1 MYSTAKDPK
10 VMVLGDT
17 RDIHHHGCEAVLRQ
31 LLVGLEKEGI
41 SPRRIVAGMD
51 WSAHAEEFLEADLV
65 VINGEGGLHHD
76 RPIVQ
81 GVLDIASRRKELSLP
96 TALVN
101 TSWFANSPAN
111 TSRLSAFDL
120 IALRDPLSSRGIAQF
135 GLNCLE
141 APDLAIREA
150 CAFAETG
157 IIPVGSF
164 IASDSTRSEITRL
177 LRGMAEKRGWD
188 YVPILY
194 APARPRPGKKSRK
207 IWTKILLARAFG
219 PLAKQLMPP
228 RYHAHLAG
236 APSLHLYMK
245 ALRQSRGV
253 LTGRFHTTCFCIGL
267 GVPFV
272 AIRSNTDKI
281 RGLLLDAGLDPGR
294 RMIPADSLETFGDI
308 PPFTNV
314 EMEALAGFRKES
326 EIRYQKLFAA
336 IRNLIPANS

>member
-1 MYSTAKDPK
+1 MTSTAKVPQ

-17 RDIHHHGCEAVLRQ
+17 RDIYHHGCEAVLRQ
-31 LLVGLEKEGI
+31 LLLGLEKDGI
-41 SPRRIVAGMD
+41 SPRRIVAGMN
-51 WSAHAEEFLEADLV
+51 WSAHAKEFLEADLV
-65 VINGEGGLHHD
+65 VINGEGALHHD

-81 GVLDIASRRKELSLP
+81 GVLDLASRRKELSLP

-111 TSRLSAFDL
+111 TCRLAAFDL
-120 IALRDPLSSRGIAQF
+120 IALRDPLSRRGLAQF
-135 GLNCLE
+135 GLDSLD

-150 CAFAETG
+150 CTSTATE
-157 IIPVGSF
+157 IIPGEKF
-164 IASDSTRSEITRL
+164 IASDSTRTEITRL
-177 LRGMAEKRGWD
+177 LRATAKKRGWD
-188 YVPILY
+188 YLPILY
-194 APARPRPGKKSRK
+194 APAHSRPSKKSQK
-207 IWTKILLARAFG
+207 IWAKILIARTIG
-219 PLAKQLMPP
+219 PLAEHFMHP

-236 APSLHLYMK
+236 VPSLSLYMN

-281 RGLLLDAGLDPGR
+281 RGLLLDAGLDPER
-294 RMIPADSLETFGDI
+294 RMIPADSLETIGDI

-314 EMEALAGFRKES
+314 EIEALADFRRES
-326 EIRYQKLFAA
+326 ETRYRKLFAA
-336 IRNLIPANS
+336 IRNLIQTNS